1 MTSLTFCATAIF
13 KDGGNMA
20 LHEGEMDSA
29 NMESK
34 TQMHPTANA
43 SASRQTRRKVWQQTL
58 RRMRQ
63 QLLRNTRRRLRR
75 WRRRRWRRQRQ
86 RRQQMGRQTRHGTA
100 NATASATAN
109 SKGKCNSECEPS
121 KDSFYALGIVCDDFV
136 EAGKPHM
143 IRVIFSVYYISKK
156 WIGMKNKYN
165 CIRIEE

>member
-29 NMESK
+29 NTESK

-58 RRMRQ
+58 RQMRQ
-63 QLLRNTRRRLRR
+63 QLLRNTQRRLRS
-75 WRRRRWRRQRQ
+75 WRRRRRQ
-86 RRQQMGRQTRHGTA
+86 RRQQMGWQTRHGTA